1 MQNQTLQD
9 LIENLPPDL
18 CQKIMQTNDV
28 SELVNLKKFYL
39 KYPDT
44 LTVIDARIQNL
55 THLV

>member
-1 MQNQTLQD
+1 MQNQTLQQ

-18 CQKIMQTNDV
+18 CQQIMQTNEV
-28 SELVNLKKFYL
+28 SELVNLKKVYL

>member
-1 MQNQTLQD
+1 MQNQTLQQ

-18 CQKIMQTNDV
+18 CQQIMQTNEV